1 MTEVKFSPLAY
12 CKVILHAVKYPHASV
27 NGVLLAPENAK
38 RDGTLIIEDAV
49 PLFHMAL
56 TLAPMAEVALQQ
68 IDSYA
73 SKNKLII
80 AGYYEASEFF
90 DESDVRKANRMSYK
104 IHENFPGSCFVTLR
118 NELLSLEQ
126 RQVPLYASTKLDDSG
141 CWSLPGKKVK
151 LEKESVTLHAAS
163 ILINLQT
170 YDELV
175 DFDNHLDCPSKDWT
189 NADLELTI
197 QEALNNPDDE
207 DEEDSDEGVELANN

>member
-68 IDSYA
+68 IDNYA
-73 SKNKLII
+73 SKNKLVV
-80 AGYYEASEFF
+80 AGYYEASEFLN
-90 DESDVRKANRMSYK
+90 DHCDSRKANRISYK
-104 IHENFPGSCFVTLR
+104 IQENFPGACFVALH
-118 NELLSLEQ
+118 NEMLSLDQSE
-126 RQVPLYASTKLDDSG
+126 VPLYATTKTDDSG
-141 CWSLPGKKVK
+141 CWIFPGKKVK
-151 LEKESVTLHAAS
+151 LEKESITLHAAS

-189 NADLELTI
+189 NSDLELTI
-197 QEALNNPDDE
+197 KEALSHPEEEDDDE
-207 DEEDSDEGVELANN
+207 ESDE